1 MKIRFW
7 GVRGSIPC
15 PGTQTVRYGGNTL
28 CMELRF
34 KDADRLIIIDAGS
47 GIRELGNFLL
57 ANDMRKGPLKT
68 EIYLSHTH
76 WDHIM
81 GFPFFTPI
89 YIPSTSLKVFGPV
102 THEGESVESM
112 VGGQMTYRY
121 FPIRRQEL
129 AADIEYLNL
138 KEGERDIGDGITLSC
153 KYLNHP
159 VLCLGYRFSYKGKVF
174 CTAFD
179 TEPFRNLFCTD
190 PNDPAYDE
198 ALALEGQ
205 LVAEEQNALL
215 EQFLRGADLVVHDAQ
230 YTRQE
235 YENGKIGWGHTD
247 MEYALEAATRA
258 GVKRLVFTH
267 HEPMR
272 IDAELEELEKRFRAD
287 RQPEMPEI
295 FFAREGME
303 IEL

>member
-1 MKIRFW
+1 MKVRFW

-15 PGTQTVRYGGNTL
+15 PGPKTVRYGGNTICL
-28 CMELRF
+28 ELRF
-34 KDADRLIIIDAGS
+34 HDLDRLIIIDAGS

-57 ANDMRKGPLKT
+57 ANDIRKGPLNT

-89 YIPSTSLKVFGPV
+89 YLPSTTLKVFGPV
-102 THEGESVESM
+102 THEDESLEGI

-121 FPIRRQEL
+121 FPVRRQEL
-129 AADIEYLNL
+129 AADIQYVNL
-138 KEGERDIGDGITLSC
+138 KESTRDLGDGITLAT

-159 VLCLGYRFSYKGKVF
+159 VLCLGYRFSYNNKVF

-190 PNDPAYDE
+190 PSDPSYDE

-205 LVAEEQNALL
+205 LVADEQNALV
-215 EQFLRGADLVVHDAQ
+215 EQFISEADVVVYDAQ

-235 YENGKIGWGHTD
+235 YEDSKIGWGHTD
-247 MEYALEAATRA
+247 MEYALAAATRA
-258 GVKRLVFTH
+258 KVKKLVFIH
-267 HEPMR
+267 HDPTRTDTDLDILTEH
-272 IDAELEELEKRFRAD
+272 LTSD
-287 RQPEMPEI
+287 RQQGMPEI
-295 FFAREGME
+295 LFAREGME
-303 IEL
+303 LEL

>member
-1 MKIRFW
+1 MKIKFW

-15 PGTQTVRYGGNTL
+15 PGPQTVRYGGNTL
-28 CMELRF
+28 CLELRF
-34 KDADRLIIIDAGS
+34 NNCDRLIIIDAGS

-57 ANDMRKGPLKT
+57 ANDMRKGPLNT

-89 YIPSTSLKVFGPV
+89 YLPSTSLKVFGPV
-102 THEGESVESM
+102 THEDESLESI

-129 AADIEYLNL
+129 AADIEYTNL
-138 KEGERDIGDGITLSC
+138 KECVRDLGDGITLAT

-159 VLCLGYRFSYKGKVF
+159 VLCLGYRFSCNDKVF

-205 LVAEEQNALL
+205 LVADEQNALV
-215 EQFLRGADLVVHDAQ
+215 EQFFKDADLVVHDAQ
-230 YTRQE
+230 YSRQE
-235 YENGKIGWGHTD
+235 YDNGKIGWGHTD
-247 MEYALEAATRA
+247 MEYALAAAIRA
-258 GVKRLVFTH
+258 KVKKLVFIH
-267 HEPMR
+267 HDPTRTDNKLDMF
-272 IDAELEELEKRFRAD
+272 AEQFISG
-287 RQPEMPEI
+287 RQQDMPEI
-295 FFAREGME
+295 IFAREGME